1 MRLATPFIKLPLR
14 FDAGRLRAEIA
25 QFSASDWRPHPQGT
39 PGNSALPFIARGGN
53 PLDDG
58 TAGPMRPTP
67 HLARCPYVQEVLAAL
82 DVPLGRTRLMKLDAG
97 AEVTPHVDVNY
108 YWQQRVRVHI
118 PVVTYPEVAFLC
130 GTASTHMAEG
140 ECWIFDT
147 WRMHNVLNP
156 TARERIHLVSDTVG
170 SESFWRLAATGGP
183 ARVLPLFSYPRPTL
197 RFESS
202 NFPIVMSPWEFESL
216 WFGWLADAY
225 AGKSDRSDIGKL
237 DAAIRPLILEWRAV
251 WAEYGDDAAG
261 WRRYQELIARL
272 SGIAQTFAGAIALP
286 NEVDFAR
293 VIELGLVPA
302 LHSPTLASRS
312 AGHARSPE
320 PVPTEAAR
328 STSATS
334 TAPRS
339 GAPVLERPVVI
350 LAAPRSGS
358 SLLFETL
365 AHSPDFFTVGG
376 ESHLQ
381 FESIPALR
389 PEAQGYQS
397 NRLDGRQ
404 ATPEILAALKQNVAQ
419 SLRNREG
426 KAPPVA
432 AGAVRLLEKTPKNA
446 LRVPLLEALFPD
458 ALYVFLYREP
468 HENVSSLIEG
478 WESGRFVM
486 YPNLPGWRG
495 LPWSFLL
502 VPGWRELAGQ
512 PLAAIA
518 AAQWQR
524 TMAILLNDLAA
535 IHPRRVHALTYRD
548 FLSNPAGNIARICAF
563 AGVGW
568 DRKLPDVLPL
578 SQHTVSPPQPD
589 KWRRHEAAMAPYL
602 SALRATDERARAF
615 LSSLRDRRPEPAPLG
630 TSFALQRP

>member
-1 MRLATPFIKLPLR
+1 MRLATPFVKLPLR
-14 FDAGRLRAEIA
+14 FDALRLRAEIA
-25 QFSASDWRPHPQGT
+25 QFSASDWRPHPQGH

-67 HLARCPYVQEVLAAL
+67 HLERCPYVQQVLAAL

-97 AEVTPHVDVNY
+97 AEATAHVDVNY

-118 PVVTYPEVAFLC
+118 PVVTFPEVSVLC
-130 GTASTHMAEG
+130 GDASTHMAAG

-156 TARERIHLVSDTVG
+156 TDRERIHLVCDTVG
-170 SESFWRLAATGGP
+170 SESFWRMAATDGP
-183 ARVLPLFSYPRPTL
+183 VRAVPFVPYPRPAL

-202 NFPIVMSPWEFESL
+202 NFPVVMSPWEFESL
-216 WFGWLADAY
+216 WAGWVADVC
-225 AGKSDRSDIGKL
+225 AGPSDRGAIEKL
-237 DAAIRPLILEWRAV
+237 DAAVQPLIRAWRGL

-261 WRRYQELIARL
+261 WPRYQELIARL
-272 SGIAQTFAGAIALP
+272 SGIARTIVGAITLP
-286 NEVDFAR
+286 NEVDFAA
-293 VIELGLVPA
+293 VIELGLIPA
-302 LHSPTLASRS
+302 LHTPALAPRSAIQARSQASMPTEVARPTAAGSAASRS
-312 AGHARSPE
+312 R
-320 PVPTEAAR
+320 
-328 STSATS
+328 
-334 TAPRS
+334 AP
-339 GAPVLERPVVI
+339 AFERPVVV

-358 SLLFETL
+358 SLVFETL
-365 AHSPDFFTVGG
+365 AHSPDFYTVGG
-376 ESHLQ
+376 ESHRQ
-381 FESIPALR
+381 FETIPALR
-389 PEAQGYQS
+389 PEAHGYQS
-397 NRLDGRQ
+397 NRLDGRD
-404 ATPEILAALKQNVAQ
+404 ATPEILAALRQSFAQ
-419 SLRNREG
+419 SLRNRDG
-426 KAPPVA
+426 RPPPA
-432 AGAVRLLEKTPKNA
+432 AGSAVRLLEKTPKNA

-468 HENVSSLIEG
+468 QENVSSLIEG

-486 YPNLPGWRG
+486 YPDLPGWPG

-502 VPGWRELAGQ
+502 VPGWRDLAGQ

-524 TMAILLNDLAA
+524 TLTILLDDLGAVP
-535 IHPRRVHALTYRD
+535 PRRVHALTYRE
-548 FLSNPAGNIARICAF
+548 FLTDPAGSIARICAF

-578 SQHTVSPPQPD
+578 SEHTVSPPQPD

-602 SALRATDERARAF
+602 PALRATDDRARAF
-615 LSSLRDRRPEPAPLG
+615 LSALRDRRPEPTPLAA
-630 TSFALQRP
+630 SVALQRS